1 MSSGDKISPQI
12 DISKC
17 MKASKELFVA
27 SGRLKDKIK
36 VLTIENERQLKLDV
50 QLIFLVISLDE
61 IYGV

>member
-1 MSSGDKISPQI
+1 
-12 DISKC
+12 
-17 MKASKELFVA
+17 MKANKELFVP

>member
-1 MSSGDKISPQI
+1 
-12 DISKC
+12 

-36 VLTIENERQLKLDV
+36 VLTIENERQLKLDM